1 MRHPKLSINRH
12 SSARSLPGV
21 RTSPH
26 MFQIIGVVLLFGLVF
41 GSFLM
46 SGGNLGVIIEA
57 APHELMAIL
66 GAGVASYLISNSMGV
81 IKATVGGFG
90 KIFKGPKWKASDYTD
105 LLSLLFVLTKMM
117 KTKGVVAVESHI
129 EKPAE
134 STIFSKYPKIM
145 KDHFATDF
153 ICDTLRMMTMNLE
166 NPHQVEDCMERQLEK
181 HHHEGLGPA
190 GALQS
195 LADALPALGIV
206 AAVLGI
212 IKTMGAITQPPE
224 ILGQMIGSALVGTF
238 LGVFLAYGLVGPMA
252 TRLKAV
258 VDEEAA
264 FYHIIRSVLVAHLHG
279 NAAQISVEIGRGV
292 VPSSSQPSFA
302 ALEESLTNMP
312 AEAA

>member
-1 MRHPKLSINRH
+1 
-12 SSARSLPGV
+12 
-21 RTSPH
+21 
-26 MFQIIGVVLLFGLVF
+26 MFQIIGVVLLFALVF
-41 GSFLM
+41 GSFII
-46 SGGNLGVIIEA
+46 SGGNMAVIIEA

-66 GAGVASYLISNSMGV
+66 GAGVASYLISNSMVV
-81 IKATVGGFG
+81 IKATGGGMG

-117 KTKGVVAVESHI
+117 KTKGVIAVEAHV
-129 EKPAE
+129 EKPSE
-134 STIFSKYPKIM
+134 SNIFAKYPKITH
-145 KDHFATDF
+145 DHFAVDF

-166 NPHQVEDCMERQLEK
+166 DPHQVEDCMERQLEK
-181 HHHEGLGPA
+181 HHHEAEAPA
-190 GALQS
+190 HGLQS

-212 IKTMGAITQPPE
+212 IKTMGSITQPPE
-224 ILGQMIGSALVGTF
+224 ILGAMIGSALVGTF

-264 FYHIIRSVLVAHLHG
+264 FYAIIRSVLVAHLHG
-279 NAAQISVEIGRGV
+279 NAAQISVEIGRGA
-292 VPSSSQPSFA
+292 VPSAAQPSFA
-302 ALEESLTNMP
+302 QLEEALTNMP